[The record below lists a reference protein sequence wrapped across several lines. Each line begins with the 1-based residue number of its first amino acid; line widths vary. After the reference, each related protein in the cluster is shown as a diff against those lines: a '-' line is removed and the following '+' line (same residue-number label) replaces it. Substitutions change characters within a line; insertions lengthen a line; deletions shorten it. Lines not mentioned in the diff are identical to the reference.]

1 MEVGL
6 WLGLGFRFRVS
17 LVSSIF
23 VPVEVEICGREID
36 LRRIQEF
43 QEFKMSRIQ
52 EFKNSRCQEFKN
64 SRVVETCPL
73 PNPDSIEPLIS
84 ETL

>member
-52 EFKNSRCQEFKN
+52 EFKSGRDLSLAEPRFNRA
-64 SRVVETCPL
+64 
-73 PNPDSIEPLIS
+73 PNQ
-84 ETL
+84 

>member
-6 WLGLGFRFRVS
+6 GLGLGFRFRVS

-36 LRRIQEF
+36 LR
-43 QEFKMSRIQ
+43 RIQ